1 MHVWVLIFREE
12 RIVALDPTAF
22 HVLVPTCL
30 DVSFDQGSLTLSWCV
45 EFDLL
50 DLILKAKSQ
59 FGHITGNSD
68 HFGRTQKWMT
78 YLATLRELLL
88 VFTLE
93 EVGPAPLPL
102 HNTARFACSL
112 AQVLA
117 GQFDLSILTLWH
129 VNGTEQ
135 RLNDGPTARSISQPW
150 AQEIEILDVNC
161 LRK

>member
-1 MHVWVLIFREE
+1 MHVWVLIFCEE

-50 DLILKAKSQ
+50 DFILKAKSQ

-68 HFGRTQKWMT
+68 HFGRMQKWMT